1 VAFIVPILSF
11 TALALLLFATR
22 KPRAG
27 ARWTGDDSLPDWLAG
42 DNGSG
47 SDDGSEAGHHDGH
60 SHGDHSGHDA
70 GGHDGGGHS
79 DGGGSH

>member
-11 TALALLLFATR
+11 TALALLLFAMR

-27 ARWTGDDSLPDWLAG
+27 ARRSGDDSLPDWLAG
-42 DNGSG
+42 DNGR
-47 SDDGSEAGHHDGH
+47 DGGHHDGH
-60 SHGDHSGHDA
+60 GHCDHSGHDA